1 MKVKHLIDQLKSCN
15 PDSIINIKVRVYD
28 ESLADRDS
36 IVSDDIVEVVEYEDQ
51 YDTWVVIS
59 GNGGCLVY

>member
-15 PDSIINIKVRVYD
+15 PDFIINIKVRVYD